1 MEIQMNKTSEIN
13 LYVELDEKKVP
24 IKIQWSATDSG
35 IEGKRESKSMMLSL
49 WDKEENATM
58 GIDLWTK
65 EMMVEDM
72 NVYFHQTFLKMADT
86 YRRATKNE
94 EIAVMI
100 EDFSA
105 QFADK
110 LELSKKV
117 YKSNQ

>member
-1 MEIQMNKTSEIN
+1 MNKNSEIN
-13 LYVELDEKKVP
+13 LFVELDEKKVP
-24 IKIQWSATDSG
+24 VKIEWSATDSG
-35 IEGKRESKSMMLSL
+35 FEGKRECNSMMLSL
-49 WDKEENATM
+49 WDKKENETM

-94 EIAVMI
+94 AIAVMI

-105 QFADK
+105 QFASK
-110 LELSKKV
+110 LELNKKID
-117 YKSNQ
+117 KSNQ

>member
-1 MEIQMNKTSEIN
+1 MSKKSEIT
-13 LYVELDEKKVP
+13 LFVELDEKKVP
-24 IKIQWSATDSG
+24 VKIEWNATDSG
-35 IEGKRESKSMMLSL
+35 MEGKKECKSMMLSL
-49 WDKEENATM
+49 WDQQENATM

-65 EMMVEDM
+65 DMMIEDM

-100 EDFSA
+100 ENFSA
-105 QFADK
+105 DFADK

-117 YKSNQ
+117 DKSNN

>member
-1 MEIQMNKTSEIN
+1 MNKKTEII

-24 IKIQWSATDSG
+24 VKIEWSATDSG
-35 IEGKRESKSMMLSL
+35 FEGKRESKSMMLSL

-94 EIAVMI
+94 EVAGII
-100 EDFSA
+100 ENFSA
-105 QFADK
+105 DFAEK

-117 YKSNQ
+117 YKDKPMDQ

>member
-1 MEIQMNKTSEIN
+1 MNKKSEIS
-13 LYVELDEKKVP
+13 LFVELDEKKVP
-24 IKIQWSATDSG
+24 VKIEWSATDSG
-35 IEGKRESKSMMLSL
+35 FDKKRECKSMMLSL
-49 WDKEENATM
+49 WDGQENATM

-65 EMMVEDM
+65 DMIVEDM

-100 EDFSA
+100 ENFSA
-105 QFADK
+105 DFADK

-117 YKSNQ
+117 DKSNP

>member
-1 MEIQMNKTSEIN
+1 MIKNSEII

-24 IKIQWSATDSG
+24 VKIEWTATDSG
-35 IEGKRESKSMMLSL
+35 FEGKRESKSMMLSL
-49 WDKEENATM
+49 WDKQENATL

-94 EIAVMI
+94 EVAGMI
-100 EDFSA
+100 ENFSA
-105 QFADK
+105 EFADK

-117 YKSNQ
+117 SKSSR

>member
-1 MEIQMNKTSEIN
+1 MNKNSEIN

-24 IKIQWSATDSG
+24 VKIEWSATDSG
-35 IEGKRESKSMMLSL
+35 FEGRRESKSMMLSL
-49 WDKEENATM
+49 WDNNENATM

-65 EMMVEDM
+65 DMMVEDM

-105 QFADK
+105 RFADK
-110 LELSKKV
+110 LNLSKKV
-117 YKSNQ
+117 NKSNR